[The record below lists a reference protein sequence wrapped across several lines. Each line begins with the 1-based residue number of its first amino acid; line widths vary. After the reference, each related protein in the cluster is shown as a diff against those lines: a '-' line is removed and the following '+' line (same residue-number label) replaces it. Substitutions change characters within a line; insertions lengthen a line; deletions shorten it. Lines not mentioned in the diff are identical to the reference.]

1 MAALLLQE
9 DEQLK
14 RLVMINGAMRWSV
27 VAEKIKVRRKS
38 ACARSTSACLWADAL
53 TIVVVCR
60 TGSLRKELSFEVSAL
75 RQIRAWQT

>member
-1 MAALLLQE
+1 MLQE

-38 ACARSTSACLWADAL
+38 ACARSTSACFWADAL
-53 TIVVVCR
+53 TIVVFCH
-60 TGSLRKELSFEVSAL
+60 TGSLREELPFEVSASG
-75 RQIRAWQT
+75 QIRAGQA